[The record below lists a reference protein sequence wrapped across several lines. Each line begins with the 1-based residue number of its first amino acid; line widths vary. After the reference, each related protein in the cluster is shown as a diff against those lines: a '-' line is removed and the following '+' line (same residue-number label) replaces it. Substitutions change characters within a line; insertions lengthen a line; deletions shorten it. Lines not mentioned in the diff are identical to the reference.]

1 MPSSSNR
8 KKKNAD
14 LAGSLASGTQKHLSG
29 SSTLAFDGGSFA
41 TTLVESQLRLISSL
55 RADAESAKLAAKGK
69 VAAEKAQLPALLAFM
84 TAYIAFVRATFGNSP
99 EVLADFGL
107 APKKVP
113 APLTVEQK
121 AAAKAK
127 RDSTRKARGTASK
140 KQKAKVKGDV
150 TGVTITPTT
159 AAAQPAQESAAA
171 PTGSG
176 ATPAP
181 SHSTS

>member
-1 MPSSSNR
+1 MPNN
-8 KKKNAD
+8 KQKDAD
-14 LAGSLASGTQKHLSG
+14 LASMLASGTHKHLSG

-41 TTLVESQLRLISSL
+41 PVQVENQLELIASL
-55 RADAESAKLAAKGK
+55 RADVESAKLAAKGK
-69 VAAEKAQLPALLAFM
+69 VAAEKAQLPALRAFM
-84 TAYIAFVRATFGNSP
+84 SAFIAFVKATFGNSP

-107 APKKVP
+107 APKK
-113 APLTVEQK
+113 ARKPLTVEQQ

-127 RDSTRKARGTASK
+127 RESTRKARGTASK

-159 AAAQPAQESAAA
+159 APARPAQQSAAA
-171 PTGSG
+171 PTGGS